1 MPNVEKSPIH
11 APNERFQSLAQKRSA
26 TPAASGPKVHDPS
39 ASVRDGRLRPAPGA
53 SANFGR
59 FASPVQLDNH
69 RFNIEYAK
77 MPNPPS
83 AVTPGR
89 GAIPVDLGVGQ
100 PATGFALRDEAK
112 K

>member
-11 APNERFQSLAQKRSA
+11 APNERLQSLAQKRST

-39 ASVRDGRLRPAPGA
+39 ASVRDGRLWPAPGA
-53 SANFGR
+53 SAILGR
-59 FASPVQLDNH
+59 FASPVQTDNH
-69 RFNIEYAK
+69 QFNIEYAK
-77 MPNPPS
+77 MHNPPS
-83 AVTPGR
+83 AITPGQ

-100 PATGFALRDEAK
+100 PSTGFALRDEPK